1 MDQELKKKLINRL
14 HQASSQN
21 GPVAIDE
28 DGKLIAVI
36 LSASDYQQFQAE
48 RDGRLLKLK
57 QEMDAVLAL
66 VQSHTRKRSLAE
78 VEARLG
84 ALRKIILEEMGE

>member
-1 MDQELKKKLINRL
+1 MDQEFKKKLINRL

-21 GPVAIDE
+21 GPTILDE
-28 DGKLIAVI
+28 NGQVMAVV

-48 RDGRLLKLK
+48 RDDRLNKLK
-57 QEMDAVLAL
+57 HKLDAVLAL
-66 VQSHTRKRSLAE
+66 IQSHTRKRSLAD